1 MESLDGMKA
10 SINRCQVLVESRDPS
25 PFFPACISEDMVL
38 PPVQVGDSEG
48 KGTDPGGKGD
58 GNEKRNTI
66 LPRTTKMIKTS

>member
-25 PFFPACISEDMVL
+25 PFVPACILEDMVL

-58 GNEKRNTI
+58 GNEKSKCI
-66 LPRTTKMIKTS
+66 GSFE